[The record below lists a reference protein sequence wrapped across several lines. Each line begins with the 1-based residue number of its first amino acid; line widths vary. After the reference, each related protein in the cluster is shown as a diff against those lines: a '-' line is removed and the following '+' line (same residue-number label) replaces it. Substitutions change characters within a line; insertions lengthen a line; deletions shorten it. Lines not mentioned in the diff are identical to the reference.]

1 MRGRIRETKL
11 THARLVEV
19 LDYNPD
25 TGDFF
30 WKISP
35 SRNLKS
41 GSLAGG
47 KKKQGFRYIIIDKE
61 GYTAP
66 RLAWFYMTGEW
77 PKFRVGF
84 KNRDTNDCRFENL
97 RMFNG
102 IGGEFEHNSEE
113 GRKAYHRVRRQIF
126 PPRRS
131 DKELRRCFGIGLEQ
145 YSQIL
150 DAQDGKCAICRQPET
165 QIRNGRL
172 KALSVDHCHDSGR
185 VRGLLCCDC
194 NQAIGKFKDDPS
206 LLRKA
211 AEYLE
216 SATNDGSV

>member
-1 MRGRIRETKL
+1 VRGRIRQPKL
-11 THARLVEV
+11 THTRLVEV
-19 LDYNPD
+19 LDYNAD

-35 SRNLKS
+35 ARNLKP
-41 GSLAGG
+41 GDRAGG
-47 KKKQGFRYIIIDKE
+47 KKKQGFRYIVIDKE
-61 GYTAP
+61 GHTAP

-77 PKFRVGF
+77 PKYRVGF

-97 RMFNG
+97 EMYQG
-102 IGGEFEHNSEE
+102 LGGAFDYTTEE
-113 GRKAYHRVRRQIF
+113 GRKAYHRVYRQTYA
-126 PPRRS
+126 PRRS

-145 YSQIL
+145 YSKIF
-150 DAQDGKCAICRQPET
+150 DDQDGKCAICRQPET
-165 QIRNGRL
+165 QIRNGRY
-172 KALSVDHCHDSGR
+172 KALAVDHCHNSGK

-194 NQAIGKFKDDPS
+194 NQALGKFKDDPS

-216 SATNDGSV
+216 GAFNDFGG